1 MSRITEEFRSRTKA
15 NAASV
20 VRLYVGLPHARREV
34 EVLGH
39 QLLRSGTSVAANVR
53 EASRARTEAEFASK
67 LDIAITEADESLLW
81 LELLAEECGITSES
95 VAQVHRETG
104 EILAI
109 LVSIVSKVRA
119 NLRG

>member
-1 MSRITEEFRSRTKA
+1 MSRVSEELRQRTKA
-15 NAASV
+15 HAASV
-20 VRLYVGLPHARREV
+20 VRLYVALPRARREV

-39 QLLRSGTSVAANVR
+39 QLLRSGTSVAANIR
-53 EASRARTEAEFASK
+53 EASRARTDAEFASK
-67 LDIAITEADESLLW
+67 LDIAISEADESLLW
-81 LELLAEECGITSES
+81 IELLRDECGVTSES

-109 LVSIVSKVRA
+109 LVTIVSKVRV